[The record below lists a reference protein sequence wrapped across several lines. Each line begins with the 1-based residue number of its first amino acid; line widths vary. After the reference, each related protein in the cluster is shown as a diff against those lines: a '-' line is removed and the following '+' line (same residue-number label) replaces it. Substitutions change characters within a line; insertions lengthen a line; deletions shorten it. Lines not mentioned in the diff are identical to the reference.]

1 MKMRKINLD
10 FENSCGDLVENA
22 ASKFVIVVPSSH
34 SFLPAIQQA
43 ATYLQEYV
51 EKATGIRLPIL
62 SEQDDI
68 SKKRCI
74 FLGVQNKA
82 TLDYTLL
89 AHDGFFIK
97 TVGGNVIIDGVSG
110 RGILYGAFDFLERV
124 VGVRFLAYDDVFV
137 PKSTTIILPAI
148 DIVDNPDF
156 NDRCFSHERTMWD
169 YRFMAQMRMINEFIH
184 VPENYGGN
192 IGWFFDKAYVQ
203 NAVHNVLDYVPT
215 EPYFQTHPEWFF
227 QENDYAIDLDYSH
240 VGLNEDGS
248 IDETLEI
255 SPVKIAAERMFE
267 IICNADPS
275 IKYFMIGQMDYTYN
289 CSCPACLEQEKK
301 FGRSGMF
308 IRFVNAV
315 ARAVREKL
323 AKAGV
328 HRKYFICTFAYQWTQ
343 SAPVKR
349 ENGKIVPAHSS
360 VIPDKDVLVRICSI
374 KANQYYSLTDE
385 RQLPA
390 TKAMFEEWGVVLEG
404 RATMIWSY
412 HSRFTYPFCFYPTM
426 QHWVEDFNLY
436 HKIGCQYL
444 YMEPN

>member
-10 FENSCGDLVENA
+10 FENPCGYLVENGKSNYVIMYSSS
-22 ASKFVIVVPSSH
+22 SK
-34 SFLPAIQQA
+34 FLPAIQQA
-43 ATYLQEYV
+43 AMYLREYV
-51 EKATGIRLPIL
+51 EKATGVVLPICA
-62 SEQDDI
+62 EQDDV
-68 SKKRCI
+68 SGKYCI
-74 FLGVQNKA
+74 FLEAQKKVKF
-82 TLDYTLL
+82 DYTLL

-97 TVGGNVIIDGVSG
+97 TVENHIVIDGISG

-124 VGVRFLAYDDVFV
+124 VGVRFLAYDDIFV
-137 PKSTTIILPAI
+137 PKLTTITLPAM

-169 YRFMAQMRMINEFIH
+169 YRFMVQMRMINEFIH

-275 IKYFMIGQMDYTYN
+275 IKYFMIGQMDYTHN
-289 CSCPACLEQEKK
+289 CSCPDCLEQEKK

-328 HRKYFICTFAYQWTQ
+328 HRKYFIQEQFLQYPMNQVRRHMISCL
-343 SAPVKR
+343 
-349 ENGKIVPAHSS
+349 KILQALSCKS
-360 VIPDKDVLVRICSI
+360 
-374 KANQYYSLTDE
+374 NE
-385 RQLPA
+385 
-390 TKAMFEEWGVVLEG
+390 
-404 RATMIWSY
+404 
-412 HSRFTYPFCFYPTM
+412 
-426 QHWVEDFNLY
+426 
-436 HKIGCQYL
+436 
-444 YMEPN
+444 